1 MKVPIKEL
9 SSLLEFQAEIESKLD
24 NLETAIFTGKSK
36 SSIENVNGNADFI
49 ISCLKIRIKSL

>member
-24 NLETAIFTGKSK
+24 NLETAIFTEKSK